1 MPGRSRQKETF
12 PNFSGHRFAKSFFC
26 VLKTGFL
33 QHISKLQKSVWK
45 KQKTPGSKR
54 PSPRARADKPL
65 PVPKEHKAEH
75 TITTGRL
82 LLTQMRTL
90 VEHTLWSGLG

>member
-12 PNFSGHRFAKSFFC
+12 PNFSATDLLKVSFVC
-26 VLKTGFL
+26 LKLTSCTKYQRYRSLFGGN
-33 QHISKLQKSVWK
+33 K
-45 KQKTPGSKR
+45 KTPGSKR
-54 PSPRARADKPL
+54 PSPRARADKLL